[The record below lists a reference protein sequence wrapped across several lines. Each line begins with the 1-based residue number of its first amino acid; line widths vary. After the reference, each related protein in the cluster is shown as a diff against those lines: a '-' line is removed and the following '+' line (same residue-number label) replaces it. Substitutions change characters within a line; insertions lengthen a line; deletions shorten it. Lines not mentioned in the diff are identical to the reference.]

1 MQMNFPLLNKIALVT
16 GASRGLGAAIALR
29 LAHDGASLALVARDA
44 AALESFL
51 PRLRDARVAQ
61 TQQFRFFPADLS
73 QESQSHSVAEAVT
86 NRMGGVDILVNNAAI
101 QGPIGALDAVDWND
115 WRAVFDVN
123 LFAPALLSQLLIPV
137 MRSRGGK
144 IINVSGGGATGPRPD
159 FSAYA
164 ASKCALVRLTE
175 TLAEEV
181 KSHRIDV
188 NAVAPGPMNT
198 RMLDEVL
205 AAGSSAA
212 PREYAAAVERK
223 RAGGTPPDKA
233 AALVAWLA
241 SPASDGITGKLIS
254 AVWDD
259 WETLAERRDELAGSE
274 VYTLRRV
281 TPKEEMVRHG

>member
-1 MQMNFPLLNKIALVT
+1 MNFPLLNKIALVT